1 MVVKCKKNP
10 QNFLKDPLKELQSM
24 ILPGLLHKYY
34 GRVLILLTN
43 KCASYC
49 PYCFRKHFLKDKKQ
63 LSLPELN
70 KIYAYLRENKNI
82 SEVILSGGDPLFVKP
97 EYLAKVLA
105 DLAEISHIKRLRIH
119 TRLPIADPSLVN
131 SELISALI
139 STRFKP
145 VLVIHCNHADEID
158 EGVSAAAEKLRAAG
172 IVLLSQSVL
181 LRGVNDSVKSLVNLS
196 EKLAEIGVMP
206 YYLHLLDK
214 VEGAEYFAV
223 SVNKARALQRKL
235 RSLLP
240 GYLVPRLV
248 QEIPG
253 EKSKKPL

>member
-1 MVVKCKKNP
+1 MVEKYT
-10 QNFLKDPLKELQSM
+10 LDPLKEKQVEL
-24 ILPGLLHKYY
+24 LPGLLHKYY
-34 GRVLILLTN
+34 GRALILLTN
-43 KCASYC
+43 ECATYC
-49 PYCFRKHFLKDKKQ
+49 PFCFRKHFLKDKKQ
-63 LSLPELN
+63 LSLSELN
-70 KIYAYLRENKNI
+70 KIYAYLRQNNNI
-82 SEVILSGGDPLFVKP
+82 SEVILSGGDPLFVKA

-105 DLAEISHIKRLRIH
+105 DLAEIHHLKRLRIH
-119 TRLPIADPSLVN
+119 TRLPIADPSLIN
-131 SELISALI
+131 AELIAALI

-158 EGVSAAAEKLRAAG
+158 EKVIATAESLRAAG
-172 IVLLSQSVL
+172 IILLNQSVL
-181 LRGVNDSVKSLVNLS
+181 LHGVNDSVKTLVNLS

-223 SVNKARALQRKL
+223 SVTKARTLQRKL

-253 EKSKKPL
+253 EKSKTLL